1 MNLGTFCFTLG
12 QLLGLFQMISRI
24 LQILFSTLGMP
35 RKRIVFQCLRSTR
48 STRKLK
54 PNSGFLKFLSANKI
68 LQNPYK
74 NMLLENIIKISCIPW
89 SYHRVYLAGTWVY
102 FVRHSESIILYL
114 VVVPLEKDERVSR
127 PSLGSVVFHINHRLS
142 SPPLANIQF
151 SSLFCTTDTS
161 C

>member
-1 MNLGTFCFTLG
+1 
-12 QLLGLFQMISRI
+12 MISRI
-24 LQILFSTLGMP
+24 LQILLSTLGMP
-35 RKRIVFQCLRSTR
+35 RKKIVFQCLRSTR

-74 NMLLENIIKISCIPW
+74 NMLLESIIKISCIPW
-89 SYHRVYLAGTWVY
+89 SYHRVLAGTWVH

-114 VVVPLEKDERVSR
+114 VVVPLEKDGRVSR
-127 PSLGSVVFHINHRLS
+127 PSLGSVVFHINHRLF

-151 SSLFCTTDTS
+151 SSLFCCTTDTP